1 MNILYDGFVYYA
13 QSVGGINR
21 YFANL
26 IDGLPEDFLPMMTIR
41 DVPTVNWPGNSR
53 LKILRP
59 KRFPLGRISYKWE
72 KSYFSR
78 VTNSK
83 RYDIFH
89 PSYYQTLSDRSWET
103 HKHPIVLTV
112 YDMIH
117 ERFADT
123 MDADGKMREQKR
135 QAITAAQAI
144 LCISQNTKRDLI
156 RYYSVPES
164 KITVTYLAAELNEEL
179 SHGSEPVPSRPYLL
193 YVGSR
198 ASYKNFDGL
207 LQALSRVITDRSD
220 IALCVV
226 GSALTVEENQKIADF
241 GLTSRIEHYGY
252 ASDTLLAKLY
262 RCSLAFVYPSLYEGF
277 GIPPLEAMQCGTPV
291 IACDISS
298 IPEVVGDAGLLF
310 APGKTDELADILR
323 ALVSGAT
330 NRAELIAKGRQRAR
344 QFTWQKTVDQTV
356 EVYRAL
362 AS

>member
-1 MNILYDGFVYYA
+1 M
-13 QSVGGINR
+13 
-21 YFANL
+21 
-26 IDGLPEDFLPMMTIR
+26 
-41 DVPTVNWPGNSR
+41 
-53 LKILRP
+53 
-59 KRFPLGRISYKWE
+59 
-72 KSYFSR
+72 
-78 VTNSK
+78 
-83 RYDIFH
+83 
-89 PSYYQTLSDRSWET
+89 
-103 HKHPIVLTV
+103 
-112 YDMIH
+112 
-117 ERFADT
+117 
-123 MDADGKMREQKR
+123 
-135 QAITAAQAI
+135 
-144 LCISQNTKRDLI
+144 

-164 KITVTYLAAELNEEL
+164 KITVTYLAAELSEEL

-207 LQALSRVITDRSD
+207 LQALSRVVTDRSD

-310 APGKTDELADILR
+310 APGKTNELADILR
-323 ALVSGAT
+323 ALVNGAT